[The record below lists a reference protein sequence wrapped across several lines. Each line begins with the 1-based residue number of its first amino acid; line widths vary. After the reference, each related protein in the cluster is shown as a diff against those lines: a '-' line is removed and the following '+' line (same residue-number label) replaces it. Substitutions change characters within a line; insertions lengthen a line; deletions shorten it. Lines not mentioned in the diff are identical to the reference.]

1 MSQFENPVAAVYDRR
16 PFLLIISALIERRYS
31 KLRHYQAEAR
41 FDPSSDFLLNSYL
54 RLRSQAFIGQGS
66 QFEGRNQEQNKPGTR
81 RNRRLMAKRTKGTIA
96 VLTGGGDCP
105 GLNAVIRAIVRRALM
120 LGYQVL
126 GIKNGWLGLVEGA
139 VEPLSLMSVSGIL
152 PRGGTILGT
161 SRTNPL
167 KSESDMKKL
176 RANLKRLKVDYV
188 IAVGGED
195 TLGVARSLAV
205 QGVHV
210 VGVPKTIDNDVE
222 GTDQTFGFDTAV
234 SIVTEAIDRLHSTA
248 ESHQRVMVVEVMG
261 RHTGWI
267 ATVGGL
273 AGGADCILIPER
285 PTTIEEISQ
294 VLQKRHARGRVF
306 SIVVVAEGFKLSGDG
321 HLVTKDQ
328 KLDQF
333 GHVHLGGIGEVIG
346 REIEKRT
353 GFETRVTVLGH
364 IQRGGSPTAFDRVL
378 GTRYG
383 VKAVDLIEEK
393 KFGSLVSLRGNRI
406 TSVPLGK
413 AMRRL
418 KFVDPELVRT
428 AEIFYG

>member
-1 MSQFENPVAAVYDRR
+1 
-16 PFLLIISALIERRYS
+16 
-31 KLRHYQAEAR
+31 
-41 FDPSSDFLLNSYL
+41 
-54 RLRSQAFIGQGS
+54 
-66 QFEGRNQEQNKPGTR
+66 
-81 RNRRLMAKRTKGTIA
+81 MAKTSKGIIGI
-96 VLTGGGDCP
+96 LTGGGDCP
-105 GLNAVIRAIVRRALM
+105 GLNAVIRAVVRRSEM
-120 LGYQVL
+120 LGYKVV
-126 GIKNGWLGLVEGA
+126 GIKNGWQGVLNETA
-139 VEPLSLMSVSGIL
+139 EPLSLFSVSGIL

-167 KSESDMKKL
+167 KSDSDKKKL
-176 RANLKRLKVDYV
+176 LENLKKMKVDYL

-195 TLGVARSLAV
+195 TLGVARYLAV
-205 QGVHV
+205 QGVNV

-273 AGGADCILIPER
+273 AGGADCILIPEQ
-285 PTTIEEISQ
+285 PMTLEEICDI
-294 VLQKRHARGRVF
+294 LEKRHARGRLF
-306 SIVVVAEGFKLSGDG
+306 SIVVVAEGFKIAGEG
-321 HLVTKDQ
+321 EVVTKDQ
-328 KLDQF
+328 KQDQF
-333 GHVHLGGIGEVIG
+333 GHVHLGGIGEVVATQ
-346 REIEKRT
+346 IEKRT

-383 VKAVDLIEEK
+383 VKAVDLVHER
-393 KFGSLVSLRGNRI
+393 KFGAMVSLKGNRI
-406 TSVPLGK
+406 THIPLGM
-413 AMRRL
+413 AMRKL
-418 KFVDPELVRT
+418 KFVDPALIRT

>member
-1 MSQFENPVAAVYDRR
+1 M
-16 PFLLIISALIERRYS
+16 SALIERRYS

-66 QFEGRNQEQNKPGTR
+66 QFEGRNQDQNKPGTR

-139 VEPLSLMSVSGIL
+139 
-152 PRGGTILGT
+152 
-161 SRTNPL
+161 
-167 KSESDMKKL
+167 
-176 RANLKRLKVDYV
+176 
-188 IAVGGED
+188 
-195 TLGVARSLAV
+195 
-205 QGVHV
+205 
-210 VGVPKTIDNDVE
+210 
-222 GTDQTFGFDTAV
+222 DQTFGFDTAV

-306 SIVVVAEGFKLSGDG
+306 SIVVVAEGFKLSGADQ
-321 HLVTKDQ
+321 LVTKDQ
-328 KLDQF
+328 QVDQF
-333 GHVHLGGIGEVIG
+333 GHARLGGIGEVIG
-346 REIEKRT
+346 RQIEKKT
-353 GFETRVTVLGH
+353 GYETRVTVLGH
-364 IQRGGSPTAFDRVL
+364 VQRGGSPTAFDRVL

-383 VKAVDLIEEK
+383 VAAVDLIEQG
-393 KFGSLVSLRGNRI
+393 KFGEMVSLKGNQI
-406 TSVPLGK
+406 THVPLSQS
-413 AMRRL
+413 MRNL
-418 KFVDPELVRT
+418 KTVDPELIRT